1 MRTTTLFTHLRNFPS
16 RRLVIALF
24 AVPAIL
30 LGLLAMHVLANG
42 GMTEASSPHASSPA
56 HSPEQ
61 SMAMAVSS
69 DSQSPAYC
77 GGECGPNHN
86 MPNHDMLSMIC
97 VLALL
102 ISVLLLVPP
111 LILTRWQ
118 ELRRDILALIAKTAA
133 LAPPDPPSLHAL
145 SISRT

>member
-86 MPNHDMLSMIC
+86 MLSMIC